1 MSDPSLSGDDVLRS
15 DPNLLDPDVEAPV
28 AMLDD
33 FEILQKLA
41 TAEGVSSFLA
51 VRRGALGFS
60 KRVMLKVADAPIQ
73 QALAV
78 ALRLTDEARLG
89 MRLAHPNLLQTL
101 DLGRDGDRFFV
112 VREWVDGL
120 GLRRLMH
127 QVWGAGEVVPLAVSL
142 RIGIHVC
149 RALEYLHG
157 LRVEPWASEGIVHR
171 AVTPSNILLSR
182 AGEVRL
188 ATLFMARPAG
198 VETATD
204 TEEARPIPAYTA
216 PERLRG
222 LRGSPTA
229 DLFSLAAVLYEAIAG
244 PAAFEGSTESD
255 WSRFRDD
262 AVLAASIGALD
273 CHPALRAILGDSL
286 AGSPSSRP
294 ATATELK
301 DRLRA
306 WQLDELRDDGD
317 QALRDLVNRFAG

>member
-1 MSDPSLSGDDVLRS
+1 MSNPRNSGEYILRS

-28 AMLDD
+28 AMLQD

-41 TAEGVSSFLA
+41 STEGVSSYLA
-51 VRRGALGFS
+51 LRRGAFGFS

-73 QALAV
+73 EALAV

-127 QVWGAGEVVPLAVSL
+127 RVWEAGEELPLAVCL

-157 LRVEPWASEGIVHR
+157 LRVEPWAAQGIVHR

-188 ATLFMARPAG
+188 ATLFMARPVG
-198 VETATD
+198 VEPSDETD
-204 TEEARPIPAYTA
+204 EARPVPAYTA
-216 PERLRG
+216 PERARG
-222 LRGSPTA
+222 LRGTPAA
-229 DLFSLAAVLYEAIAG
+229 DLFSLAAILYEALAG
-244 PAAFEGSTESD
+244 ATAFEGSTESD

-262 AVLAASIGALD
+262 TELAKAIEHLKQDEALV
-273 CHPALRAILGDSL
+273 AILRDAL
-286 AGSPSSRP
+286 AGSPESRP

-306 WQLDELRDDGD
+306 WQLAELKDDGD
-317 QALRDLVNRFAG
+317 QALRDLVERYL